1 MEKIAVWSKDTGTVV
16 RDMTADEQK
25 VFDDRQTSWAAGS
38 KDRKLKIIRKFRL
51 EKLKSTDWMAVND
64 YSMPNYIKT
73 WRQNLRD
80 LPQDNTTESQYD
92 TLLERNADGSLKNS
106 VWPQPTS

>member
-25 VFDDRQTSWAAGS
+25 IFDDRQTSWAAGS

-92 TLLERNADGSLKNS
+92 ELLAKDGNKNLTHS
-106 VWPQPTS
+106 IWKQPTS

>member
-25 VFDDRQTSWAAGS
+25 IFDDRQTSWAAGS
-38 KDRKLKIIRKFRL
+38 KDR
-51 EKLKSTDWMAVND
+51 KLKSTDWMAVND

-92 TLLERNADGSLKNS
+92 ELLAKDGNKNLTHS
-106 VWPQPTS
+106 IWKQPTS

>member
-1 MEKIAVWSKDTGTVV
+1 MALKKKKTDREKLNKLVKKRTKT
-16 RDMTADEQK
+16 EQ
-25 VFDDRQTSWAAGS
+25 
-38 KDRKLKIIRKFRL
+38 RL

-92 TLLERNADGSLKNS
+92 ELLAKDGNKYLTHSIWK
-106 VWPQPTS
+106 QPTS